1 MNLRLKLGILLAAV
15 FVVYGNSVTNDF
27 VMDDELYIFRNPQ
40 VTNPSL
46 TGFFHANAATNVYR
60 PLNFLTLAANW
71 KLNREHP
78 FGYHLFNLA
87 LQAAVTLLLF
97 CVLRALLAL
106 NPRAE
111 TIAFVAA
118 LLFAVLPIHTE
129 AVDWIVGR
137 SELLAAGL
145 LFAAWLFH
153 LRDRPILAALCF
165 TLALL
170 SKESAIAFLPMV
182 LAGDCA
188 RRELKPWP
196 VYASF
201 AGVSLVY
208 LFVLRS
214 AQGGHFGPAEIAVL
228 DNPLSRLP
236 AKWRILNALRVA
248 WKYVGLQIYPATL
261 SCDYSFDEISLY
273 ADWRHTLPGLL
284 AALGAIAA
292 WFWAIWKRKAGY
304 AISGAIYLAGFAVT
318 ANVLT
323 PTGTIMGERLAY
335 LPSAG
340 LCLLLALLWTSLESR
355 RRQLAIALL
364 VVVVAAFGLRSIV
377 RNRDWK
383 DNLTLYG
390 AGVGAAPGS
399 AKMHSYLGG
408 AYLLN
413 KQFDLA
419 RQEFQTA
426 LRIYPEFPDTIESLG
441 LLESWTGNRAQAIRL
456 METALGMSDRKN
468 INYDYMAMNLAAALI
483 EAGRAQE
490 ALTILDR
497 EIADAPQYSR
507 AWSNRAVIHL
517 QRGEIAAARDDAQ
530 SALRSDPANQQALG
544 VLRKLGETNPVPYLR

>member
-1 MNLRLKLGILLAAV
+1 
-15 FVVYGNSVTNDF
+15 
-27 VMDDELYIFRNPQ
+27 
-40 VTNPSL
+40 
-46 TGFFHANAATNVYR
+46 
-60 PLNFLTLAANW
+60 
-71 KLNREHP
+71 
-78 FGYHLFNLA
+78 
-87 LQAAVTLLLF
+87 
-97 CVLRALLAL
+97 
-106 NPRAE
+106 
-111 TIAFVAA
+111 
-118 LLFAVLPIHTE
+118 
-129 AVDWIVGR
+129 
-137 SELLAAGL
+137 
-145 LFAAWLFH
+145 
-153 LRDRPILAALCF
+153 
-165 TLALL
+165 
-170 SKESAIAFLPMV
+170 
-182 LAGDCA
+182 
-188 RRELKPWP
+188 
-196 VYASF
+196 
-201 AGVSLVY
+201 
-208 LFVLRS
+208 
-214 AQGGHFGPAEIAVL
+214 
-228 DNPLSRLP
+228 
-236 AKWRILNALRVA
+236 
-248 WKYVGLQIYPATL
+248 
-261 SCDYSFDEISLY
+261 
-273 ADWRHTLPGLL
+273 
-284 AALGAIAA
+284 
-292 WFWAIWKRKAGY
+292 
-304 AISGAIYLAGFAVT
+304 
-318 ANVLT
+318 
-323 PTGTIMGERLAY
+323 MGERLAY